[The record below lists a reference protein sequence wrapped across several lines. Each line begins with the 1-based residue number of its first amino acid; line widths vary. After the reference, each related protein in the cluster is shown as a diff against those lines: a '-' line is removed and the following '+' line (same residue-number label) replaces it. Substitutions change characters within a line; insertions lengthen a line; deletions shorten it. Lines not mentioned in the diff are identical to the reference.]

1 MPITPWWFSQS
12 FCPSTPDL
20 SPMQALRCV
29 VVHYPQWCSSLS
41 KFYLFVAWGRAWKYI
56 CFHWVKHW
64 SSKQHRPGF
73 AGAVMIVTVVAGFY
87 RYKIGHWKL
96 HNLVDLTS
104 YFIWILCVC
113 KVAAWISIFLLF
125 PVMCLIHCPAFWKL
139 QDWLILFRVSGHK
152 LIDVLYSV
160 SRDRPNALL
169 LTCVYWLQLTWQ
181 SCWCECIIRFHRTA
195 SAARPGCEG

>member
-1 MPITPWWFSQS
+1 MSSADAYNTMVILPILLPIHSWS
-12 FCPSTPDL
+12 L
-20 SPMQALRCV
+20 SPMQALPCV

-113 KVAAWISIFLLF
+113 KVAAWVSVFLL
-125 PVMCLIHCPAFWKL
+125 
-139 QDWLILFRVSGHK
+139 RVEERRVEKECVSTCRSRWS
-152 LIDVLYSV
+152 LY
-160 SRDRPNALL
+160 
-169 LTCVYWLQLTWQ
+169 
-181 SCWCECIIRFHRTA
+181 H
-195 SAARPGCEG
+195 